1 MKKQTLLTL
10 SFLFVALW
18 AISQPIKLR
27 CEYQDRPLGMDVA
40 KPRLSWQL
48 KSAVR
53 NAKQTAYQIVVS
65 STEENL
71 KKDNGDLW
79 NSGKVMA
86 DQSVFVEY
94 KGKPLETRKR
104 YFWKV
109 KTWDEKAKPST
120 WSEVAWWEMGLL
132 AKTDWS
138 AHWIGMKGTEG
149 KPPKSVELQKEFNLD
164 RRVTRAR
171 VYVTGLGAYHLNMNG
186 KKVGNDLLT
195 PGWTNYIKTV
205 HYQTYDVT
213 ELMNQGI
220 NFITATLGNSWWS
233 SGMGW
238 GGGQFRYSEGPCRLL
253 YQLEL
258 TFYDGSM
265 KTFVSDESWKVRLS
279 AITENTLYHGES
291 YDARLEYNK
300 DWQNATILDDATN
313 KPQTFSNKDEKANEA
328 EEDVLFS
335 TKNIT
340 LSACPAP
347 QIQVIQEIKPISIK
361 EPKKNRWVFDFGQ
374 NLVGYVRLKV
384 EGKAGKEVTL
394 KFSELLDEKGLAD
407 QANLR
412 TAKATD
418 TYILKGDRIEE
429 WEPKFTYHGFRYVE
443 MTGFP
448 GKQPDLTTITAKV
461 IHAATPTTGTF
472 ACSEEILNKIYKN
485 ITWGQRSNM
494 HSVPT
499 DCPQRDERLGWMG
512 DAQIFAPTASY
523 IMDMNS
529 FFAKWVRDIVDSQHS
544 SGYVYDVNPK
554 MVVGGPSKPAW
565 GDAIVVVPYMMY
577 QFYGDK
583 SIIADNYEAMKKWV
597 NYMNNHPTTSK
608 DGLYSWSDGKGFYG
622 YGDWVPVEKSPTKP
636 IGGLYQVYSNRLL
649 SEMANIIGK
658 STDAQQFAAN
668 AKQYTNKFNE
678 LYFKDGQYE
687 GGTQTA
693 NLLPIALGLVPDN
706 QKVAVMQKVAENV
719 KAKGNHLSTGFLGTG
734 FLLPKLTDFGYNDIA
749 YKVAVQKTY
758 PSWGYMVEKGAT
770 SMWELWNSDTE
781 KPEGMNSRNHF
792 AYGSVGEWYY
802 GYLAGIKPLT
812 AGFKKILIAPK
823 PAEGLTWAEGTYES
837 PYGKIRSRWEIKD
850 NKLMASI
857 EIPANTTAQVRLPL
871 LGKAKPII
879 KEGGKAIPPK
889 SMTIANGEVVLEIG
903 AGTYQYSVE

>member
-1 MKKQTLLTL
+1 MKKTLLALCT
-10 SFLFVALW
+10 FLLVIQAVA
-18 AISQPIKLR
+18 QPIKLR
-27 CEYQDRPLGMDVA
+27 CEYQDRPLGMDVT
-40 KPRLSWQL
+40 KPRLSWQV

-53 NAKQTAYQIVVS
+53 NAKQTAYQIVVA

-71 KKDNGDLW
+71 KKDNGDVW
-79 NSGKVMA
+79 NSGKVTS
-86 DQSVFVEY
+86 DQSLFVEY
-94 KGKPLETRKR
+94 KGKALESRKR

-109 KTWDEKAKPST
+109 KIWDEKAKPT
-120 WSEVAWWEMGLL
+120 AWSETAWWEMGLL
-132 AKTDWS
+132 NKSDWT

-164 RRVTRAR
+164 RRVTHAR
-171 VYVTGLGAYHLNMNG
+171 VYVSGLGAYHLIMNG
-186 KKVGNDLLT
+186 KKVGSDILT
-195 PGWTNYIKTV
+195 PGWTNYLKTI

-220 NFITATLGNSWWS
+220 NFITATLGNAWWS
-233 SGMGW
+233 SGLGW

-258 TFYDGSM
+258 TFYDG
-265 KTFVSDESWKVRLS
+265 TIQTLRSDGSWKVRTS
-279 AITENTLYHGES
+279 AITDNSLYHGEN

-300 DWQNATILDDATN
+300 DWQNATILDDVTN

-335 TKNIT
+335 TANAT
-340 LSACPAP
+340 LKASPAP
-347 QIQVIQEIKPISIK
+347 QIQVIQEIQPISVK
-361 EPKKNRWVFDFGQ
+361 EPRNNRWVFDFGQ
-374 NLVGYVRLKV
+374 NIVGFVRLKV

-394 KFSELLDEKGLAD
+394 KFGELLDEKGLVD

-418 TYILKGDRIEE
+418 TYILKGDRVEE

-448 GKQPDLTTITAKV
+448 GKKPDLTTLVAKV
-461 IHAATPTTGTF
+461 IHNAVSVTGTF
-472 ACSEEILNKIYKN
+472 ECSDDLLNKIYKN
-485 ITWGQRSNM
+485 ITWGQRSNL

-529 FFAKWVRDIVDSQHS
+529 FFAKWVKDITDSQHS

-554 MVVGGPSKPAW
+554 IVVGGPAKPAW
-565 GDAIVVVPYMMY
+565 GDAVVVVPYVMY

-583 SIIADNYEAMKKWV
+583 SIMADNYEGMKNWV
-597 NYMNNHPTTSK
+597 NYLNNHPTTAK
-608 DGLYSWSDGKGFYG
+608 DGLYSWDNGKGFFG

-649 SEMANIIGK
+649 AEMATVLGK
-658 STDAQQFAAN
+658 TTDAQQFGAK
-668 AKQYTNKFNE
+668 AKQYADKFNE
-678 LYFKDGQYE
+678 LYFKNGQYE

-693 NLLPIALGLVPDN
+693 NLLPIALGITPEA
-706 QKVAVMQKVAENV
+706 QRAAVMQKAADNV
-719 KAKGNHLSTGFLGTG
+719 KAKNNHLSTGFLGTG
-734 FLLPKLTDFGYNDIA
+734 FLLPKLSDYGYNDLA
-749 YKVAVQKTY
+749 YQVATQKTY

-770 SMWELWNSDTE
+770 TMWELWNSDIE

-792 AYGSVGEWYY
+792 AYGSVGEWFY
-802 GYLAGIKPLT
+802 GYLAGIKPL
-812 AGFKKILIAPK
+812 APGFKKILIAPK
-823 PAEGLTWAEGTYES
+823 PTEGLTWAESNYES
-837 PYGKIRSRWEIKD
+837 PFGKIKSRWE
-850 NKLMASI
+850 NKGGKLQMNV
-857 EIPANTTAQVRLPL
+857 EIPANTTAQVRIPL
-871 LGKAKPII
+871 LGKTKPVI
-879 KEGGKAIPPK
+879 KEGGKALPAK
-889 SMTIANGEVVLEIG
+889 GLTIVNGEAVVEIG
-903 AGTYQYSVE
+903 AGTYVYTVE